1 MKVFVT
7 CPRCDEA
14 GDPESTLY
22 DDAFDLL
29 RLSVGKRFIRE
40 TADDPF
46 YCIVC
51 EAKGVYCEAEVSEGG
66 SERMKDE
73 G

>member
-14 GDPESTLY
+14 SDPDSTVY
-22 DDAFDLL
+22 DDAFDPQTLNL
-29 RLSVGKRFIRE
+29 AARFIRE

-46 YCIVC
+46 CCIVC
-51 EAKGVYCEAEVSEGG
+51 EAKGVYCEAEISEGG
-66 SERMKDE
+66 E
-73 G
+73 